1 MGICSHGP
9 KLHAKFMVAVWG
21 IKICALKAPVQ
32 WRWSYTILH
41 FPQKINPHFY
51 FFGTIFHY
59 FHPAPPNMG
68 VFGPFFA
75 IRNEY
80 HTIGVECGSSMV
92 GMQPWFTCSLGLHA
106 LCSLLYWV
114 QFVDTQWK
122 VQNFIKTACRAADAD
137 AAIKGLLACSHGFH
151 AALVCMPCVA
161 CYAGIQP

>member
-1 MGICSHGP
+1 MEAQLLKVRNRMGICSRGP
-9 KLHAKFMVAVWG
+9 KLHAKCMVAVWG
-21 IKICALKAPVQ
+21 IKIFALKAPVQ

-75 IRNEY
+75 IRNEF

-106 LCSLLYWV
+106 LCSLHAELQMQMQPSRV
-114 QFVDTQWK
+114 
-122 VQNFIKTACRAADAD
+122 C
-137 AAIKGLLACSHGFH
+137 LH
-151 AALVCMPCVA
+151 AAMVFMQPWLRFA
-161 CYAGIQP
+161 CTV

>member
-1 MGICSHGP
+1 MRCLVPQLLKVRNRMGICSRWP
-9 KLHAKFMVAVWG
+9 KLHAKFMVTVWG
-21 IKICALKAPVQ
+21 IKNCALKAPVQ
-32 WRWSYTILH
+32 WHWSYTILH

-75 IRNEY
+75 IRNEF

-106 LCSLLYWV
+106 L
-114 QFVDTQWK
+114 FVDTLRK
-122 VQNFIKTACRAADAD
+122 VQYFLKSACRAAD
-137 AAIKGLLACSHGFH
+137 CVGF
-151 AALVCMPCVA
+151 LSPKM
-161 CYAGIQP
+161 